1 MDAAP
6 ESSSLPAQSSAP
18 SGTSKPKRGK
28 RNAKSDP
35 PAPGKVD
42 RRGKRA
48 RGRETADWTS
58 KRDKG
63 EGNEDEGDDKKER
76 LPKRKCAVLVG
87 FCGTGYSG
95 MQFQA
100 TQKDT
105 KTIEGDLFDALVK
118 AGAVS
123 SDNSDDPTKVSLGRA
138 ARTDAGVHAAGNIV
152 SLKLINEIPELHSAG
167 ISLVDHVNSFLP
179 PQIRVWQILR
189 TTNNFNTCDS
199 RIYEYLFPSYILMP
213 PHPASQLGA
222 RLARSSATSDPDTP
236 TSEPSIEE
244 LDELHK
250 KFRATPDQLARFQEV
265 LKQFEGTHNF
275 HNYTV
280 GRPFSDKAAARYM
293 IKLEVREPRVEGDF
307 EWVSVQFHGQSFM
320 LHQVRK
326 MIGMVMLVAR
336 TSTPATLIPETFGP
350 SRIHIPRAPA
360 LGLLLE
366 QPRFSSYNTKTEQSN
381 AQIQKQQSEAPAAID
396 IDEAQPEAEG
406 AGKKPSTN
414 VNDVAGIGG
423 ATIKEPI
430 DFEPHRETIE
440 VFKRD
445 HIYAAMRAEEASNHV
460 FSQWITSVD
469 RYAGSDFDYLNA
481 EGTIPASAVMKKGK
495 GDTFAEAVEDE
506 PQTSMPRTKMD
517 ELEG

>member
-320 LHQVRK
+320 LHQRK

-366 QPRFSSYNTKTEQSN
+366 QPRFSSYNMKTEQSN
-381 AQIQKQQSEAPAAID
+381 AQIQKQLSEAP
-396 IDEAQPEAEG
+396 
-406 AGKKPSTN
+406 
-414 VNDVAGIGG
+414 
-423 ATIKEPI
+423 EPI

-506 PQTSMPRTKMD
+506 PETSMARTKMD